1 MPILSGPRG
10 TPKFGNRV
18 FVAKDANVID
28 LVTLGDEVTV
38 LFGAVL
44 RGDILPIT
52 VGART
57 NFQEHSVVHTSKGR
71 VPTKIGS
78 DVTVGHRALIHGAVV
93 EDRCLIGMGSI
104 ILDEAIIPE
113 ESVVGAGALV
123 TEGKKFPPRSLIIGS
138 PAKAVRSLTEDEI
151 KFLTISADRYV
162 KVGFEYHQRGV
173 GEDSIWVD

>member
-1 MPILSGPRG
+1 MAILSGPRG
-10 TPKFGNRV
+10 TPQFGHRV
-18 FVAKDANVID
+18 FVAKDSQVID
-28 LVTLGDEVTV
+28 LVTLGDDVTV

-52 VGART
+52 VGSRT
-57 NFQEHSVVHTSKGR
+57 NFQEHCVVHTSKGR
-71 VPTKIGS
+71 IPTQIGNG
-78 DVTVGHRALIHGAVV
+78 VTVGHRALIHGAVV

-123 TEGKKFPPRSLIIGS
+123 TEGKRFPPRSLIIGS
-138 PAKAVRSLTEDEI
+138 PAKAVRTLTEEEI

-162 KVGFEYHQRGV
+162 KVGMEYHQRGV
-173 GEDSIWVD
+173 GEDSIWHD

>member
-1 MPILSGPRG
+1 MILSGPRG
-10 TPKFGNRV
+10 APVFGNRV
-18 FVAKDANVID
+18 FVAKDSQVID

-57 NFQEHSVVHTSKGR
+57 NFQEHCVVHTSRGR
-71 VPTKIGS
+71 IATQIGS
-78 DVTVGHRALIHGAVV
+78 DVTVGHRALIHGAIV

-123 TEGKKFPPRSLIIGS
+123 TEGKRFPPRSLIIGS
-138 PAKAVRSLTEDEI
+138 PAKAVRSLTEEEI
-151 KFLTISADRYV
+151 KFLTISSDRYV
-162 KVGFEYHQRGV
+162 KVGLEYHQRGV
-173 GEDSIWVD
+173 GEDSIWRD